1 MNLFLNLIILYS
13 DKIIRESLISS
24 YTMISAAIFLW
35 ITFVI
40 LGIIARRFEYVLKK
54 KTQWQ
59 FILAAPSGII
69 VYAILKFYSSVIYGK
84 VKMAGIIEIIAYSL
98 FFLSGVFSFIGALRF
113 RKVISPK
120 KGADHES

>member
-1 MNLFLNLIILYS
+1 MNLFLNLIIFYS
-13 DKIIRESLISS
+13 DRIIRSGLISS
-24 YTMISAAIFLW
+24 YTMIAAAIFLW

-40 LGIIARRFEYVLKK
+40 FGIIARRFEFVLKK

-113 RKVISPK
+113 RKVISPRK
-120 KGADHES
+120 EVEHES

>member
-1 MNLFLNLIILYS
+1 MNLFLNFVISYS
-13 DKIIRESLISS
+13 ESIIRAGLISS
-24 YTMISAAIFLW
+24 YTMIVAAIFLW

-40 LGIIARRFEYVLKK
+40 FGIIARRFEYVLKK

-69 VYAILKFYSSVIYGK
+69 IYAIFQFYSSVIYGK
-84 VKMAGIIEIIAYSL
+84 IKMAGIIEIIAYSL

-113 RKVISPK
+113 RKVISPRRK
-120 KGADHES
+120 ENYES